1 MSERASESPNT
12 APAGSPA
19 PSRRGDRSSEVRWAL
34 ADSWTIAVRDFT
46 YWVREPARLLW
57 SLGYP
62 IVSVLLFG
70 FVFGSAMSVYGGGDY
85 REFLLPGM
93 FAMTMAFGAGATMVA
108 VTMDAAKGVTDRF
121 RSMPMARSGVVVGR
135 SIADLANSVLD
146 LVILIGCGLVV
157 GWHVRNGLLDA
168 LAAVGLLLLLRFAFI
183 WLGIYLGLIIPSP
196 ETANNLWALL
206 FPITMLSNAFVAP
219 AQLPGWLSAI
229 ADWNPISATVT
240 ATRSLFGNPEAV
252 SGSWIS
258 QNAELMAVV
267 WPLLFVAIFLPLSV
281 RRYRRLSR

>member
-1 MSERASESPNT
+1 M
-12 APAGSPA
+12 
-19 PSRRGDRSSEVRWAL
+19 RWAL
-34 ADSWTIAVRDFT
+34 ADSWTVAVRDFT
-46 YWVREPARLLW
+46 YWIREPARILW

-108 VTMDAAKGVTDRF
+108 VTMDTAKGVTDRF

-135 SIADLANSVLD
+135 SIADLANSMLD

-157 GWHVRNGLLDA
+157 GWHIRGGLLDA

-196 ETANNLWALL
+196 EVANNLWALL

-219 AQLPGWLSAI
+219 AQLPGWLSGI

-258 QNAELMAVV
+258 QHAELMAVV

-281 RRYRRLSR
+281 RRYRNLSR